1 MLEGVV
7 GDLFGGSSPIVITTN
22 GVVVRGRAV
31 MGRGCALEASTRWP
45 QFPVLLG
52 QHLAQHGNVTGVF
65 DLGDRLVFT
74 LPVKPAQV
82 IVGPGANNIIR
93 SMRSRVHPGDVVP
106 GWMSVAQLPL
116 IERSAR
122 QLVVLVDRLHI
133 TKVTL
138 PRPGCGAGELTWQQ
152 VRVVLKDILD
162 DRFIVVTKEGG

>member
-1 MLEGVV
+1 MLERL
-7 GDLFGGSSPIVITTN
+7 GDLFGGESPIAITTN

-31 MGRGCALEASTRWP
+31 MGRGCALEAANRWP
-45 QFPVLLG
+45 QLPALLG
-52 QHLAQHGNVTGVF
+52 QHLAQNGNVTGVF

-82 IVGPGANNIIR
+82 IVGQGANNIIR

-122 QLVVLVDRLHI
+122 QLVVLVDRLHL
-133 TKVTL
+133 TEVAL

-152 VRVVLKDILD
+152 VRVVLENILD
-162 DRFIVVTKEGG
+162 DRFTILTKGR